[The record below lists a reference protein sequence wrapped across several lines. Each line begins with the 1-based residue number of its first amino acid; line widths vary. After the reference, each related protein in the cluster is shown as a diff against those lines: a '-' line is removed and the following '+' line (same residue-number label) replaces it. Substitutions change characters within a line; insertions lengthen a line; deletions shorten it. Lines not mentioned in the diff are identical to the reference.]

1 MNCEETRRWLSAH
14 LDCELDL
21 AKDAEVAAHL
31 EGCPVCAAALRRLRE
46 TAAQVRADLP
56 RFAPPAA
63 LAAKIRAEAG
73 KGAQAR
79 KARRWGTGEAFG
91 LLAAACLVF
100 IAGYHLGVGRTSA
113 AQAGDELIS
122 AIVRAR
128 EDERIIDV
136 VSSDRHTV
144 KPWLA
149 ARLDFSPPV
158 ADLAAAGYPLVGG
171 RLDRLSGRPA
181 AAVVYQRNQ
190 HTITVFVWTG
200 PGPLPAA
207 GERLGYGVRAW
218 RAGGLDFAAVSDVA
232 AADLDAFVR
241 QFKAIR

>member
-1 MNCEETRRWLSAH
+1 MDPFADRGKSRPWRTV
-14 LDCELDL
+14 
-21 AKDAEVAAHL
+21 EVL
-31 EGCPVCAAALRRLRE
+31 G
-46 TAAQVRADLP
+46 
-56 RFAPPAA
+56 
-63 LAAKIRAEAG
+63 I
-73 KGAQAR
+73 
-79 KARRWGTGEAFG
+79 
-91 LLAAACLVF
+91 LAAAGLVF
-100 IAGYHLGVGRTSA
+100 VAGYHLGVGRTSA
-113 AQAGDELIS
+113 ARAGDELIS

-149 ARLDFSPPV
+149 SRLDFSPPV

-190 HTITVFVWTG
+190 HTITVFVWED
-200 PGPLPAA
+200 PGALPAA

-232 AADLDAFVR
+232 AGDLDAFVR

>member
-1 MNCEETRRWLSAH
+1 MNCEETGRWLSAH

-21 AKDAEVAAHL
+21 AKDAEVTAHL
-31 EGCPVCAAALRRLRE
+31 QGCPACASRARRLRE
-46 TAAQVRADLP
+46 TAAQVRSDLP

-63 LAAKIRAEAG
+63 LEARIRASAG
-73 KGAQAR
+73 AAAPFR
-79 KARRWGTGEAFG
+79 PARRWGTWEAVG
-91 LLAAACLVF
+91 ILAAACVVF
-100 IAGYHLGVGRTSA
+100 VAGYHLGSGRTA
-113 AQAGDELIS
+113 AGQAGDDLIS

-158 ADLAAAGYPLVGG
+158 ADLAAEGYPLVGG
-171 RLDRLSGRPA
+171 RLDRLSGRQA

-190 HTITVFVWTG
+190 HTITVFIWEG
-200 PGPLPAA
+200 PGPLPATGA
-207 GERLGYGVRAW
+207 RLGYGVRAW
-218 RAGGLDFAAVSDVA
+218 KAGGLDFAAVSDVA
-232 AADLDAFVR
+232 PADLDAFVR
-241 QFKAIR
+241 LFKAIR